1 MSNALTLDE
10 PQLVA
15 RLRAGEQSAFEQL
28 VRSNSGKL
36 LATARR
42 LLPNEEDARDAVQ
55 SAFIRA
61 FQSLS
66 RFREESRISTWLH
79 RILVNE
85 ALMRLRSK
93 KDKEESI
100 DELMPTFVADG
111 HQTRDTVDWSET
123 ADAALERAETA

>member
-42 LLPNEEDARDAVQ
+42 GAERVHSRLSVAVALSRGVAPLDVAAPDSGERGADAPSVEKRQRRVDRGPSAVVRRGWPSGARDG
-55 SAFIRA
+55 R
-61 FQSLS
+61 
-66 RFREESRISTWLH
+66 
-79 RILVNE
+79 
-85 ALMRLRSK
+85 
-93 KDKEESI
+93 
-100 DELMPTFVADG
+100 
-111 HQTRDTVDWSET
+111 
-123 ADAALERAETA
+123 LERRRGQGARARRNG